1 MCESNSI
8 WLIHG
13 DVRTDIGY
21 PVNMGQWMFFRSVR
35 MIRKGAVARIPISAI
50 GINSERGVTLLEL
63 LVVIVLL
70 GLLSL
75 IGAQALPGDDRHLQ
89 TVSERIEH
97 RLRKAR
103 LSAMRSGT
111 AVFIPCESL
120 AAPSDRTNP
129 VTSSRSTDWMVTCS
143 GEVGRT
149 EGITF
154 FTDGSSSGGIIE
166 LVSGMARIRIHIDTL
181 TGTSRLE

>member
-1 MCESNSI
+1 
-8 WLIHG
+8 
-13 DVRTDIGY
+13 
-21 PVNMGQWMFFRSVR
+21 

-120 AAPSDRTNP
+120 AAPSDRTTP

-166 LVSGMARIRIHIDTL
+166 LVSGVARIRIHIDTL
-181 TGTSRLE
+181 TGISRLE

>member
-1 MCESNSI
+1 
-8 WLIHG
+8 
-13 DVRTDIGY
+13 
-21 PVNMGQWMFFRSVR
+21 

-50 GINSERGVTLLEL
+50 GINSERGITLLEL

-111 AVFIPCESL
+111 AVFIPCEFL
-120 AAPSDRTNP
+120 AAPSDRTIP
-129 VTSSRSTDWMVTCS
+129 VTSSQSTDLMVICS

-166 LVSGMARIRIHIDTL
+166 LVSEMTHRRIHIDTL